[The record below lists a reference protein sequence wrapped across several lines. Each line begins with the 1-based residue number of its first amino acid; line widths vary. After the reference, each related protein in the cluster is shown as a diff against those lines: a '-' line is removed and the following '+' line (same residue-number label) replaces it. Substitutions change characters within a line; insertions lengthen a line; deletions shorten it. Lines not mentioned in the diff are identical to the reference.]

1 VSSTST
7 KHTPGPWTV
16 EYSTQDGYSVWYD
29 PRVHGDMRRGAVVI
43 ACDFRA
49 GKEARHNAL
58 LTAAGPDMLAA
69 LEKAVW
75 ELVEIDNAAPG
86 PVTIGPEQ
94 RADLATAINAAR
106 AAIAKARG
114 KEPAT

>member
-1 VSSTST
+1 VSST
-7 KHTPGPWTV
+7 KHTPGPWVVAAPPGGTWG
-16 EYSTQDGYSVWYD
+16 TGYREIHTTGGEFAPAFV
-29 PRVHGDMRRGAVVI
+29 GI
-43 ACDFRA
+43 AL
-49 GKEARHNAL
+49 EADARIM
-58 LTAAGPDMLAA
+58 AAGLDMLEA

-106 AAIAKARG
+106 AAIFKARG